1 MADPAV
7 DAPVIRRPKKKLI
20 VIGAAVLALVLA
32 LGTGAVFF
40 LKQRAAHAAAAA
52 DDETASPEASTPAA
66 AAAAKGAPFYLPLD
80 PFIVNLADKEAD
92 RYLQIGIT
100 FELENSMSGD
110 TMKGYMPAIRNA
122 ILMILANKTSK
133 DLLSRE
139 GKEQLALEIQRE
151 AVKPMGIEVAAP
163 EPVTTAP
170 AATGASA
177 AAAHER
183 AIDALSASL
192 GLGAPLP
199 GVDPALAP
207 NPAPA
212 LALATPIDAP
222 DFAAALGVRVS
233 LLAQDGVQRAELHL
247 NPAETGP
254 VSIHIS
260 LDGTAA
266 RVDFGAD
273 VAATRAAIE
282 RGLPELASALRDAG
296 FTLAGGGVSQHA
308 GGRAGSDGETGRS
321 GPRGAG
327 PVSTS
332 IATDSRTVVRS
343 VAAGGVDLYA

>member
-1 MADPAV
+1 MSAVMADPAV

-177 AAAHER
+177 AASGAASVPAG
-183 AIDALSASL
+183 AIAADAAK
-192 GLGAPLP
+192 AK
-199 GVDPALAP
+199 A
-207 NPAPA
+207 
-212 LALATPIDAP
+212 
-222 DFAAALGVRVS
+222 RR
-233 LLAQDGVQRAELHL
+233 RAESQR
-247 NPAETGP
+247 NP
-254 VSIHIS
+254 I
-260 LDGTAA
+260 
-266 RVDFGAD
+266 
-273 VAATRAAIE
+273 
-282 RGLPELASALRDAG
+282 
-296 FTLAGGGVSQHA
+296 QHVHF
-308 GGRAGSDGETGRS
+308 SS
-321 GPRGAG
+321 F
-327 PVSTS
+327 
-332 IATDSRTVVRS
+332 IIQ
-343 VAAGGVDLYA
+343 